1 MLYAQRIIQIQR
13 YLSPTVSPSLSRE
26 ARTKLQN
33 TTRTSIMKMATNQ
46 NTVFVTVTDYI
57 TVYPTAAP
65 SVTNVEAFPSIQSSV
80 PNLESFPFVTLT
92 QTPIEPT
99 SISFTLLAST
109 FKTSVRSS
117 LSSSTLTTISSLS
130 SSSSLQD
137 STSLS
142 TRSSQSSIAT
152 SLLTRT
158 SQVSSAT
165 SFSTRTS
172 QSSSAISTA
181 STESSTP
188 TAPPTNYV
196 EKHPN
201 NAVPILML
209 VFLVLVAFF
218 LCGALLYFAYGYL
231 RGKCREC
238 QAKTA
243 EIRRLQR
250 CLRPGMIREGVCPM
264 QMNSHKTED
273 SNVNTI
279 SLEPGEEITI
289 PRAVYERGVRILDAE
304 KKTGSQPSSDA
315 KSDPFIYDRAP
326 LPRVSTASTDSLHW
340 RTLSEEQNRAQALH
354 DMTRPHPET
363 LDQSFEEVRLPFW
376 KRTIGRAGVTNYG
389 RPAGVRRP
397 VDQDFAGRDKTPGT
411 GLRTVSNPG
420 SAPAPPTAP
429 TAVHYA
435 GEPKPY
441 GYRSSTGSADARPIR
456 PASSVY
462 SQPGLE
468 DSSEEYITIVLAPP
482 SPRTAALEEA
492 EQARL
497 MELRSQRRKWR
508 TNDYGVLS
516 PYYDT
521 R

>member
-1 MLYAQRIIQIQR
+1 MLWAQRIIHIQR
-13 YLSPTVSPSLSRE
+13 YLSPIVSPSLSRE

-33 TTRTSIMKMATNQ
+33 ITRTSILTMATNQ
-46 NTVFVTVTDYI
+46 STVFVTVTDYI

-65 SVTNVEAFPSIQSSV
+65 SVTNLESFPPIQSSVTNVETFPLIQSSV

-92 QTPIEPT
+92 QTPVEPT

-109 FKTSVRSS
+109 FKTSVRPS
-117 LSSSTLTTISSLS
+117 LSCSTLTTISSLS

-142 TRSSQSSIAT
+142 TQ
-152 SLLTRT
+152 
-158 SQVSSAT
+158 
-165 SFSTRTS
+165 TS
-172 QSSSAISTA
+172 QSSSLISTA
-181 STESSTP
+181 STGSS
-188 TAPPTNYV
+188 APSASPTNRV

-209 VFLVLVAFF
+209 VFLILIAFF
-218 LCGALLYFAYGYL
+218 FCGALLYFAYGYL

-250 CLRPGMIREGVCPM
+250 CLRPGMIREGVYPM
-264 QMNSHKTED
+264 QMSSRKPED

-279 SLEPGEEITI
+279 SLEPGEEITL
-289 PRAVYERGVRILDAE
+289 PHAVYERGVRILNAE
-304 KKTGSQPSSDA
+304 KKNGSQPSSDA

-326 LPRVSTASTDSLHW
+326 IPRVSTASTDSLHW

-389 RPAGVRRP
+389 RPAGVGRP
-397 VDQDFAGRDKTPGT
+397 VDQDFAGRDKTSGT
-411 GLRTVSNPG
+411 RLRTASNPG
-420 SAPAPPTAP
+420 PAPAPPTVP
-429 TAVHYA
+429 TAVHHA
-435 GEPKPY
+435 DRPEPY
-441 GYRSSTGSADARPIR
+441 GYRSSTGSADTRRIR

-468 DSSEEYITIVLAPP
+468 DSSEEYITIALAPP
-482 SPRTAALEEA
+482 TPRTAALEEA
-492 EQARL
+492 EQARF
-497 MELRSQRRKWR
+497 MELSSQRRKWR
-508 TNDYGVLS
+508 TNEYGVLS

-521 R
+521 K